1 MKHLRGRVAA
11 ITGSASGIGRALAL
25 ELGAR
30 GCLLELADRD
40 ERGLA
45 ETSAAIRAAGGD
57 VAVTRVDVA
66 MRADVEHW
74 VSVVSER
81 RGRANLLVNNAG
93 VALFGTIREASL
105 EEIDWLLRINLHG
118 VIACTKT
125 FLPLLERSGE
135 GHIVNVSSIFGIV
148 GVPGQG
154 AYNASK
160 FGVRGFSECL
170 RLELELDGVPI
181 SVTTVH
187 PGGIRTGIARAAR
200 VAAARGPGRATPEQ
214 SWAEFDRLA
223 RISPED
229 AARKIVR
236 GVLRDSRRVLI
247 GYDARLLDLVQ
258 RCMPSGYQRLVG
270 ALFRRRPHLI

>member
-1 MKHLRGRVAA
+1 MRDLRGRVAA
-11 ITGSASGIGRALAL
+11 ITGSASGIGRALAV
-25 ELGAR
+25 ELAAR

-40 ERGLA
+40 DRGLR
-45 ETSAAIRAAGGD
+45 ETAATIHGAGGD
-57 VAVTRVDVA
+57 AAVTRVDVA
-66 MRADVEHW
+66 ARADVERW
-74 VSVVSER
+74 ASEVLDR
-81 RGRANLLVNNAG
+81 RGRVNLLVNNAG
-93 VALFGTIREASL
+93 VALFGTLREASL
-105 EEIDWLLRINLHG
+105 DEIEWLLSINLHG
-118 VIACTKT
+118 VIACTKS

-135 GHIVNVSSIFGIV
+135 GHVVNVSSVFGIV
-148 GVPGQG
+148 AVPGQG

-170 RLELELDGVPI
+170 RMELELDGIPV

-214 SWAEFDRLA
+214 SNAEFDRLA

-247 GYDARLLDLVQ
+247 GYDARLLDVVQ
-258 RCMPSGYQRLVG
+258 RCLPTGYQRLVR
-270 ALFRRRPHLI
+270 ALFRRRPHMI